1 MTRCPSL
8 STVLRTAARTAAWS
22 LLLLL
27 VSSAVP
33 AAAVDTTDTRML
45 ADPAISAEHVAFVYA
60 EDLWVARLDGSDVH
74 RLTSDI
80 GVERS
85 PRFSPDGRTIAFSGQ
100 YDGNVDVYLVPV
112 EGGVPRRLT
121 WHPGNDMV
129 QGFTPDGGSV
139 LFTSPRTVH
148 TNRHR
153 HLYAVPVDGGFPTR
167 LPLPNVHVAA
177 TSPDGSK
184 IAYVPER
191 EVFEIWKHYRGGAA
205 SRIWIYDTA
214 DASIEEIPR
223 PPGRSNDI
231 DPLWIGDRIWF
242 RSDRNGE
249 LNLFSFDPATGQVEQ
264 QTHHQDFP
272 VLAASAGGGRIVY
285 EQAGYLH
292 LLDPTS
298 GSSRRLALGVAA
310 DLVETRARF
319 EKIGEFVRHADI
331 SPTGVRALFEARGEI
346 LTLPAEKGEP
356 RNLTRTP
363 GAHERFPAW
372 SPDGRWV
379 AYFSDASGEYELVI
393 APHDGR
399 AASGETRSIP
409 LDGAGF
415 YSDPKWSPDSRW
427 ISYLDN
433 SMSLYVLEVATGTTR
448 RISSETLYGP
458 VPTLHHAWSPDS
470 RWIAYTRNTSTY
482 FQRLELYSLDEDR
495 SHAVTEGLSDVGEPV
510 FDASGDYLW
519 FSASTDAG
527 PVRQWFALSNLD
539 AESTNTLYLA
549 VLEAGK
555 RSPLAPENQ
564 EEKPKSDAGDGDEA
578 GKGDEAENGEEDG
591 TPTVVIDLDG
601 LAQRIVAL
609 PVEPALYG
617 LLQPGPAGTLYYL
630 RADRLG
636 AFSTPEGGTS
646 LRRFSLEKRSEETLG
661 DGIEGF
667 VLSAD
672 HEKLLYSSKGAW
684 AIADA
689 GTIEAGKGTLPLDQ
703 VEVRVDPGAEWR
715 QIFHEVWRIER
726 DYFYDPGM
734 HGADWPAIRDKYEAF
749 LPDLATRSDLTRVL
763 WWMGSELVVGHLFIG
778 GGDSRSEPESVPGGL
793 LGADYE
799 IANGRYRFAKVYGGL
814 NWNPD
819 LRSPL
824 TEPGVDV
831 HEGEYLLAVDGREL
845 TAGDNLFSRFENRAG
860 KIVDITVGPDP
871 EAGPGDAGV
880 RTVQV
885 VPVEDEIALRNRA
898 WVEGNLKR
906 VDEATGGRVAYVYV
920 PNTSQGG
927 HTYFKRYF
935 YPQADRQAIIVDE
948 RYNAGGQVADYYIDI
963 LRRPRIAYWAM
974 RYGADLKTPLASI
987 QGPKVMIVDQD
998 AGSGGDLLPWMFR
1011 KLDLGTIVGKRTW
1024 GGLVG
1029 ILGFPR
1035 LMDGGYVT
1043 APNLAIWTEDG
1054 WVVENE
1060 GVPPDIEVEQLP
1072 AEVMAGR
1079 DPQLE
1084 KAIEVVLERLEANPP
1099 VEPERPEYPN
1109 RAGSPP

>member
-1 MTRCPSL
+1 MTRCLSPSPARL
-8 STVLRTAARTAAWS
+8 ATRRTAWS
-22 LLLLL
+22 LLSLL
-27 VSSAVP
+27 VLLALP
-33 AAAVDTTDTRML
+33 AAAVDTTDTRLL
-45 ADPAISAEHVAFVYA
+45 ADPAVSAEHVAFVYA
-60 EDLWVARLDGSDVH
+60 EDLWIARLDGGGVH

-80 GVERS
+80 GIERS

-100 YDGNVDVYLVPV
+100 YDGNVDVYVVPV
-112 EGGVPRRLT
+112 EGGAPRRLT

-148 TNRHR
+148 TFRHR
-153 HLYAVPVDGGFPTR
+153 HLYAVPVSGGFPTR
-167 LPLPNVHVAA
+167 VPLPNVHVAA

-223 PPGRSNDI
+223 PPGRSNDT

-242 RSDRNGE
+242 RSDRAGE
-249 LNLFSFDPATGQVEQ
+249 FNLFSFDPATGGIEQ
-264 QTHHQDFP
+264 RTHHGDFP

-285 EQAGYLH
+285 EQAGSLH
-292 LLDPTS
+292 LLDPAS

-310 DLVETRARF
+310 DLVETRPRF
-319 EKIGEFVRHADI
+319 EKVGEQVRNAAI
-331 SPTGVRALFEARGEI
+331 SPTGVRAVFEARGEI

-356 RNLTRTP
+356 RNLTTTS
-363 GAHERFPAW
+363 GTHERSPAW
-372 SPDGRWV
+372 SPDGRWI
-379 AYFSDASGEYELVI
+379 AYFSDASGEYELVV

-399 AASGETRSIP
+399 AATGATRSIAVE
-409 LDGAGF
+409 GAGF

-427 ISYLDN
+427 ISYIDN
-433 SMSLYVLEVATGTTR
+433 SMSLYLLDTTSGATR
-448 RISSETLYGP
+448 KISSETLYGP

-482 FQRLELYSLDEDR
+482 FQRLELYSLDEER
-495 SHAVTEGLSDVGEPV
+495 SYAVTEGLSDVGEPV

-527 PVRQWFALSNLD
+527 PLRQWFALSSTDTKL
-539 AESTNTLYLA
+539 TNTLYLA
-549 VLEAGK
+549 VLRAGE

-564 EEKPKSDAGDGDEA
+564 EEAAPEASDD
-578 GKGDEAENGEEDG
+578 EDG
-591 TPTVVIDLDG
+591 APRAEQGDDDTGEDTTPAVTIDFEGLD
-601 LAQRIVAL
+601 QRIVAL
-609 PVEPALYG
+609 PVEPGFYER
-617 LLQPGPAGTLYYL
+617 LQAGPEGILYYL

-636 AFSTPEGGTS
+636 TFWTLEGSPS
-646 LRRFSLEKRSEETLG
+646 LRRFELEKREEETLG
-661 DGIEGF
+661 DGIADF

-672 HEKLLYSSKGAW
+672 RKKILYSSKGSW

-689 GTIEAGKGTLPLDQ
+689 GKIEPGKGTLPLDE
-703 VEVRVDPGAEWR
+703 VEVRVDPRAEWR
-715 QIFHEVWRIER
+715 QMFDEVWRIER
-726 DYFYDPGM
+726 DFFYDPGM
-734 HGADWPAIRDKYEAF
+734 HGTDWPAMREKYEPF
-749 LPDLATRSDLTRVL
+749 LPDLATRSDLNRVL
-763 WWMGSELVVGHLFIG
+763 RWMGSELVVGHLFIG
-778 GGDSRSEPESVPGGL
+778 GGDSRSEPERVPGGL

-799 IANGRYRFAKVYGGL
+799 IAHGRYRFARVYGGL

-819 LRSPL
+819 LRAPL
-824 TEPGVDV
+824 TEPGVEV
-831 HEGEYLLAVDGREL
+831 REGEYLLAVDGREL
-845 TAGDNLFSRFENRAG
+845 TASENLFSRFENRAG
-860 KIVDITVGPDP
+860 KIVDITVGSDP
-871 EAGPGDAGV
+871 EAGPGDEGV

-885 VPVEDEIALRNRA
+885 VPIEEEIPLRNRA
-898 WVEGNLKR
+898 WVEGNLRR

-920 PNTSQGG
+920 PNTAGQG

-935 YPQADRQAIIVDE
+935 FPQADREAIIVDE
-948 RYNAGGQVADYYIDI
+948 RYNGGGLYADYYIDI

-974 RYGADLKTPLASI
+974 RYGADLKTPLSSI

-1011 KLDLGTIVGKRTW
+1011 KLGLGPIVGKRTW

-1035 LMDGGYVT
+1035 LLDGGFVT

-1084 KAIEVVLERLEANPP
+1084 RAIEVVLERLEANPP
-1099 VEPERPEYPN
+1099 VEPERPEYPD